1 MIHSPA
7 RASLGVGASRVI
19 MSVLARRARELTF
32 LARAASSGLATPSG
46 ARVVS
51 PFVVLSVPGARVVA
65 SRVDD
70 RGAMRAP
77 FVVRAYASKGKKQSK
92 SKSSQGKRSKARGG
106 MQAPPVS
113 ARVEHTTKG
122 NRDVYLDAI
131 TPPETYDVDEL
142 TPEEL
147 EEYEAKAKAYSRAKM
162 AASRAFQADINEKIR
177 IKKAAVEALP
187 EGAVRDAA
195 RVEDL
200 SLFPLKRKTPTHTPP
215 IAGFY
220 EEKQRLAEEAV
231 SGGAAL
237 KK

>member
-1 MIHSPA
+1 
-7 RASLGVGASRVI
+7 
-19 MSVLARRARELTF
+19 MSALARRARELTA
-32 LARAASSGLATPSG
+32 LARAASSRLAASSG
-46 ARVVS
+46 ARAVS
-51 PFVVLSVPGARVVA
+51 PIVPVVPSARVVTRA
-65 SRVDD
+65 DGLS
-70 RGAMRAP
+70 GAP
-77 FVVRAYASKGKKQSK
+77 FAARAYASKGKKQSK

-113 ARVEHTTKG
+113 ARVEQTTKG

-131 TPPETYDVDEL
+131 TPPETYDVEDS

-147 EEYEAKAKAYSRAKM
+147 MEYEARAKAYSRAKM

-200 SLFPLKRKTPTHTPP
+200 SLFPLKRKLPTHTPP
-215 IAGFY
+215 IDGFY

>member
-1 MIHSPA
+1 MRA
-7 RASLGVGASRVI
+7 RLASRAHRE
-19 MSVLARRARELTF
+19 LARLS
-32 LARAASSGLATPSG
+32 RAASSGLASVSGARGVVFPNVVARGVPSG
-46 ARVVS
+46 ARVD
-51 PFVVLSVPGARVVA
+51 
-65 SRVDD
+65 DD
-70 RGAMRAP
+70 RGAMTRAP
-77 FVVRAYASKGKKQSK
+77 FAVRAYASKGKKQSK
-92 SKSSQGKRSKARGG
+92 SKSSQGKRGKARGG
-106 MQAPPVS
+106 MQAPPLS
-113 ARVEHTTKG
+113 ARVEHTTKS
-122 NRDVYLDAI
+122 NRDVYLEAI
-131 TPPETYDVDEL
+131 SPPETYDVDEL

-200 SLFPLKRKTPTHTPP
+200 SLFPLKRKTPTLTPP